1 MVTLSTLS
9 EIIVENFIIILILIA
24 AVIIVYLLTHA
35 AIKIKGLSLQT
46 KSAQIGLEN
55 KKVDAIANK
64 QRLENLRE
72 AAAMLTDSER
82 EKIDGIKAD
91 KSILARRTIALMSE
105 IEERVARLESGT
117 ENAQLGKTLGEII
130 NHEKKLFRR

>member
-1 MVTLSTLS
+1 MVTLSNLS
-9 EIIVENFIIILILIA
+9 DIIVENFMIILILIA
-24 AVIIVYLLTHA
+24 VVIIVYLLTHA
-35 AIKIKGLSLQT
+35 AVKIKGLSLQS
-46 KSAQIGLEN
+46 KSAQIELEH
-55 KKVDAIANK
+55 KKIDAIANK